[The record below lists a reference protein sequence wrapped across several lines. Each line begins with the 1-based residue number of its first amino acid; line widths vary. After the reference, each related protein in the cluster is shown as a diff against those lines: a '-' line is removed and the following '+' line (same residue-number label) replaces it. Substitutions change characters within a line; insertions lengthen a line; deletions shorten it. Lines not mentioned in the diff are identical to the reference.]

1 MSFTFSPEQLAE
13 IIELYRIAKE
23 RTNNGL
29 TSNFADV
36 YAYIRDQITPSIL
49 HPGVDTN
56 VASWFTVGT
65 DANAGIGAAS
75 VLIRSYT
82 QRQGELRGLHFT
94 DEKVQQASNAVA
106 MKAFE
111 EIINNNGLLTPL
123 DKIANNEATAI
134 GKTLYEFT
142 ARSNDSAFTNNAA
155 WSGNILFSGLGS
167 DQSWRLLGDENDHAV
182 NTVSDLRDIRNR
194 QFKHTYPSL

>member
-1 MSFTFSPEQLAE
+1 MSFTFSPEQLTE
-13 IIELYRIAKE
+13 IKRLYDAALI

-82 QRQGELRGLHFT
+82 QRQGELRGLYFT
-94 DEKVQQASNAVA
+94 DDKVQQASNAVA
-106 MKAFE
+106 IEAFK
-111 EIINNNGLLTPL
+111 EIINNNGLLTDL
-123 DKIANNEATAI
+123 DKIANNDATAI
-134 GKTLYEFT
+134 GST
-142 ARSNDSAFTNNAA
+142 
-155 WSGNILFSGLGS
+155 
-167 DQSWRLLGDENDHAV
+167 
-182 NTVSDLRDIRNR
+182 
-194 QFKHTYPSL
+194 